1 MTNTIE
7 TKTQTATKTCQGKC
21 PDTLCWNCRYATGK
35 DFPKPL
41 VLTNKKTGKKHVFHG
56 CPWVSNGVRIPGW
69 DAEKTVVYNQED
81 HGGPL
86 PSYLV
91 KSCPCFK
98 DDGNKETTIEEIID
112 ALNLPVRYALSN
124 RTILWDYYDI
134 YKMFTKDAQKTHGKE
149 LPLEVVL
156 SVKVAAARAYGEDI
170 EYELD
175 NEEITSEEYE
185 IKISAVNTLKE
196 TLVKYHNKVKKVAP
210 TKK

>member
-21 PDTLCWNCRYATGK
+21 SDTICWNCRYATGK
-35 DFPKPL
+35 NFERPL
-41 VLTNKKTGKKHVFHG
+41 VLTSKKTGKKHVFHG
-56 CPWVSNGVRIPGW
+56 CPWVSNGVKIPGW
-69 DAEKTVVYNQED
+69 DAEKTVVYNKEV

-86 PSYLV
+86 SSHII
-91 KSCPCFK
+91 KNCPYFE
-98 DDGNKETTIEEIID
+98 DDNNKETTIEEIIE

-134 YKMFTKDAQKTHGKE
+134 YKMFTRDAKKTYGKE
-149 LPLEVVL
+149 LSREVVL
-156 SVKVAAARAYGEDI
+156 LVKVAAARAYGEDV

-175 NEEITSEEYE
+175 NEEITFEEYE

-196 TLVKYHNKVKKVAP
+196 TLIKYHNKEKKVAP
-210 TKK
+210 SKK

>member
-1 MTNTIE
+1 MSTQISNVN
-7 TKTQTATKTCQGKC
+7 QTAQHTCQGKC

-35 DFPKPL
+35 DLSKPL
-41 VLTNKKTGKKHVFHG
+41 VLTSKKTGKKHVFYG
-56 CPWVSNGVRIPGW
+56 CPWVSNGVKIPGW
-69 DAEKTVVYNQED
+69 DAEKTVVYNQEV

-91 KSCPCFK
+91 KSCPYFE
-98 DDGNKETTIEEIID
+98 DDGNEETTIEEIIE

-124 RTILWDYYDI
+124 RTILWDYYEI
-134 YKMFTKDAQKTHGKE
+134 YKMFTRDAKKTYGKE
-149 LPLEVVL
+149 LSNEVIL
-156 SVKVAAARAYGEDI
+156 SVKIAAARAYGEDV

-185 IKISAVNTLKE
+185 VKISAVNTLRE

-210 TKK
+210 PKK